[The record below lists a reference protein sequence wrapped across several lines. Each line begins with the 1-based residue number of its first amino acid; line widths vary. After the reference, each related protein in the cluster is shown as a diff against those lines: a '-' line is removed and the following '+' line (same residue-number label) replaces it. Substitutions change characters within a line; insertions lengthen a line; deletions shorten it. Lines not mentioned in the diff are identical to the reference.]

1 MCGICGFVGRGE
13 ELGSREVVDAM
24 SASLT
29 HRGPDESGRLA
40 VGATGDPTIN
50 GWLGHRRLRI
60 IDLSAAAAQ
69 PMCSDDGSV
78 ALTYNG
84 EIYNFRRLR
93 SELEA
98 KGHRLR
104 SSGDTEVVL
113 RAYLEWGDRVVER
126 LDGMFALAIW
136 DARAGR
142 LLLARD
148 RTGKKPL
155 FYCEADGSI
164 VFASEIKAIARAPWV
179 RLEPALERIPAFL
192 AHGYIPWPETFYR
205 SVRQVPPGAVASY
218 DARSGAL
225 EVRAYWAPPLRPS
238 GDRPAPQAIA
248 AELERAT
255 TDRMVADVPLGAFL
269 SGGMDSSVVVALMAR
284 ASSEPVRTF
293 SAGFP
298 DDRSFDERPWAERV
312 ARHLGTRHTSFAVR
326 ADAVGL
332 LDRLIWMHDGPFGD
346 SSAIPTYLISQL
358 AAEHVRVV
366 LSGDGGDEVFAGYDR
381 FVAARVA
388 AAVPSPVS
396 RPARAVA
403 GRLPA
408 GTSYANPVVRLRR
421 FLASTDRPLLERYAG
436 WVSVFGPDALAQALG
451 GDGETLFASATE
463 RFRATAAELESG
475 DAVDRIVHA
484 NLRTYLADD
493 LNVKVDRMAMAHSLE
508 VRSPFLDTR
517 VLELLAS
524 VRATRRIGLRQVKP
538 LLRGALEPLLPA
550 EIWRRRK
557 HGFGVPVG
565 AWFQGELGEV
575 FQEEVLGAD
584 SRVRDVL
591 AGDGLAAMFEE
602 HRAGRANHGG
612 RLWTLLTLERWL
624 RSCATGET
632 LAEPAPARLKAE
644 QREVLR

>member
-13 ELGSREVVDAM
+13 DLGSREVVDAM
-24 SASLT
+24 SSALV
-29 HRGPDESGRLA
+29 HRGPDEAGRIA
-40 VGATGDPTIN
+40 IEAGGDPSVT

-60 IDLSAAAAQ
+60 LDLSAAAAQ
-69 PMCSDDGSV
+69 PMLSDDGSV

-93 SELEA
+93 AELEV
-98 KGHRLR
+98 KGHRFR

-113 RAYLEWGDRVVER
+113 RAYVEWGDRFLER
-126 LDGMFALAIW
+126 LDGMFALALW
-136 DARAGR
+136 DARVGR

-155 FYCEADGSI
+155 FYCEAGSTL

-192 AHGYIPWPETFYR
+192 VHGYVPWPETFYR
-205 SVRQVPPGAVASY
+205 SVRQVPPGAVVTY
-218 DARSGAL
+218 DARAGAL
-225 EVRAYWAPPLRPS
+225 AVRDYWAPPLRPT
-238 GDRPAPQAIA
+238 GDRPAPGAIA
-248 AELERAT
+248 AELDRAT
-255 TDRMVADVPLGAFL
+255 IDRMVADVPLGAFL
-269 SGGMDSSVVVALMAR
+269 SGGIDSSVVVALMAR

-298 DDRSFDERPWAERV
+298 DERSFDERPWAEQV
-312 ARHLGTRHTSFAVR
+312 ARHLGTQHTSFAVR
-326 ADAVGL
+326 ADAVAL

-346 SSAIPTYLISQL
+346 SSAIPTYLISKL

-381 FVAARVA
+381 FAAARLA
-388 AAVPSPVS
+388 GAVPPVLS

-403 GRLPA
+403 ERLPA
-408 GTSYANPVVRLRR
+408 STAYGSPVVRLRR
-421 FLASTDRPLLERYAG
+421 FLAAAGEPLLERYLG
-436 WVSVFGPDALAQALG
+436 WVSVFGPDHLAQVA
-451 GDGETLFASATE
+451 GDDADALFASATE
-463 RFRATAAELESG
+463 RFRTAAAELQTG
-475 DAVDRIVHA
+475 NTLDRIVHA
-484 NLRTYLADD
+484 NLRTYLPDD

-517 VLELLAS
+517 VLELLAR
-524 VRATRRIGLRQVKP
+524 VRAARRIGLRQVKP
-538 LLRGALEPLLPA
+538 LLRGALEPLLPP

-565 AWFQGELGEV
+565 TWFQGDLGEV
-575 FQEEVLGAD
+575 FRDEVLGPDAC
-584 SRVRDVL
+584 VRDVL
-591 AGDGLAAMFEE
+591 AVEGVEAMFEE

-612 RLWTLLTLERWL
+612 PLWTLLTLERWL
-624 RSCATGET
+624 RSCAGGAP
-632 LAEPAPARLKAE
+632 LAEPAEARLEAE
-644 QREVLR
+644 IA